1 MEKNSQA
8 PVEREK
14 KSNCSYVTLNW
25 FLFIRSK
32 LILSFIRQEGMKDA
46 FEKIYILGC
55 GIHSKLKF

>member
-32 LILSFIRQEGMKDA
+32 LILSFIPQGMKDA